1 MRNIL
6 LTGWV
11 LVVFTG
17 ANGLEAILH
26 GENWPQWRG
35 PTRDGRVAQ
44 VSWPADLKPASLKQL
59 WRVELGP
66 SYSGPIVGGDHV
78 FVTET
83 RDKAF
88 EVVRCLHRDTG
99 KQIWETNWKGAMRVP
114 FFAASNGSWIRST
127 PSYSDGR
134 LYVAGMRE
142 ILQCLDSETG
152 KIVWTVDFVE
162 KFGAPLPTF
171 GFVCSP
177 LVVGDFLYT
186 QAAGAVVKIDKHAG
200 QVVWRTFDDGG
211 GMHGSAFS
219 SPVWH
224 AVHGQDQLVVQTRT
238 TLAGL
243 DPVEGT
249 ELWSQEIPA
258 FRGMNIVTPAMA
270 ENSVFTSSYGG
281 KSLQFA
287 VSAEGDSFGIR
298 EEWSNKAQGY
308 MSSPVVID
316 GHVYLHLRNQ
326 RFACIDLATGETKW
340 TTTPFGKYWSM
351 IVNDD
356 QILALDQEGELLLI
370 RATPKQFDL
379 IDTRKIS
386 DEETWGHL
394 AISGKQ
400 LFVRELNA
408 ITAFTWE

>member
-1 MRNIL
+1 
-6 LTGWV
+6 
-11 LVVFTG
+11 
-17 ANGLEAILH
+17 
-26 GENWPQWRG
+26 
-35 PTRDGRVAQ
+35 
-44 VSWPADLKPASLKQL
+44 LKQL
-59 WRVELGP
+59 WRVKLGP
-66 SYSGPIVGGDHV
+66 GYSGPIVVGDHV

-83 RDKAF
+83 RDKTS
-88 EVVRCLHRDTG
+88 EVVRCLQRNTG
-99 KQIWETNWKGAMRVP
+99 SQIWETEWKGAMRVP

-142 ILQCLDSETG
+142 ALKCIDSKTG
-152 KIVWTVDFVE
+152 KVIWSVNFVK
-162 KFGAPLPTF
+162 KFGTPLPAF

-186 QAAGAVVKIDKHAG
+186 QAAGAVVKIDKHTG
-200 QVVWRTFDDGG
+200 RVVWRTFDDGG

-224 AVHGQDQLVVQTRT
+224 ALFGQNQLVVQTRT

-243 DPVEGT
+243 DPADGT
-249 ELWSQEIPA
+249 ELWSEEIPA
-258 FRGMNIVTPAMA
+258 FRGMNIVTPSIF
-270 ENSVFTSSYGG
+270 EDSVFTSSYGG
-281 KSLQFA
+281 KSLRF
-287 VSAEGDSFGIR
+287 VLSANSGSIDVR
-298 EEWSNKAQGY
+298 EVWTNKAQGY

-326 RFACIDLATGETKW
+326 RFTCIDLATGETKW

-351 IVNDD
+351 IVNGDR
-356 QILALDQEGELLLI
+356 ILALDQKGELLLI
-370 RATPKQFDL
+370 HASPEKFNL

-386 DEETWGHL
+386 DEETWAHL
-394 AISGKQ
+394 AVAGKT

-408 ITAFTWE
+408 IVAFTWE